1 MQLPKSVSV
10 FAPAKI
16 NLTLHVAGQRADGYH
31 LLDSIVA
38 FADVGDDLFIQIGN
52 TVSVTTEGP
61 EAAAVPADMN
71 NLVLQVARLFKD
83 MPGASFLLTK
93 RLPVSSG
100 IGGGSAD
107 AAAAF
112 RGLMTFWSGGE
123 VAAELYEP
131 HRTPMSKA
139 LLKLGADIPM
149 CLLSQAA
156 RIGGIGEEISP
167 LPGMP
172 PIDAVLVNPRRAV
185 STPAVF
191 GAMQERSNPAMAQ
204 TLPSFAGFNDFVL
217 WLAGQRNDMQSAAIA
232 LEPSIATVLTAL
244 QSDESCRLARMSG
257 SGATC
262 FGLYQGA
269 DAAKAAAD
277 TLQLNHPDWWVVA
290 TKIGSQT
297 ARALPR
303 VR

>member
-1 MQLPKSVSV
+1 
-10 FAPAKI
+10 
-16 NLTLHVAGQRADGYH
+16 
-31 LLDSIVA
+31 
-38 FADVGDDLFIQIGN
+38 
-52 TVSVTTEGP
+52 
-61 EAAAVPADMN
+61 MN

-217 WLAGQRNDMQSAAIA
+217 WLAEQRNDMQSAAIA

-244 QSDESCRLARMSG
+244 QSDDSCRLARMSG

>member
-1 MQLPKSVSV
+1 MPKSVSV

-16 NLTLHVAGQRADGYH
+16 NLTLHVTGQRADGYH
-31 LLDSIVA
+31 RLDSMVA
-38 FADVGDDLFIQIGN
+38 FADVGDELFIQIGN
-52 TVSVTTEGP
+52 TLSVTTEGP
-61 EAAAVPADMN
+61 EAAAVPADMD

-93 RLPVSSG
+93 NLPVSSG

-123 VAAELYEP
+123 TDPELYDP
-131 HRTPMSKA
+131 ARTPMSQA

-149 CLLSQAA
+149 CLMSQAA

-167 LPGMP
+167 LAGMP

-191 GAMQERSNPAMAQ
+191 GAMQSRSNPAMEE
-204 TLPSFAGFNDFVL
+204 TLPRFAGFNDFAL
-217 WLAGQRNDMQSAAIA
+217 WLAAQRNDMQSAAIA
-232 LEPSIATVLTAL
+232 LEPSIATVLGAL
-244 QSDESCRLARMSG
+244 RSVETCRIARMSG

-262 FGLYQGA
+262 FGLF
-269 DAAKAAAD
+269 DHPDKAKAAAAL
-277 TLQLNHPDWWVVA
+277 LQSNHLDWWVRA

-297 ARALPR
+297 TPAMPR
-303 VR
+303 VS

>member
-52 TVSVTTEGP
+52 TLSVTTEGP

-191 GAMQERSNPAMAQ
+191 GAMQERSSPAMAQ